1 MKKAAV
7 IILITACILS
17 SCNKSIYYAYES
29 DDFGYCTLELSR
41 KKDPA
46 LSKLS
51 FDDYKVIY
59 RSARYGNFL
68 FMETSNWIDMNKTE
82 SEYIDFKFCTSF
94 IITINER
101 EYKTDPKNS
110 SKLSFIPICCHNFYN
125 CDSSLVYIIDKE
137 KENMT
142 LLRYKLFDDETGLI
156 RNKDLNSAG
165 IYDFPP
171 TMHKVDKIDY
181 SKLSTVIPK
190 KRLKNPA
197 K

>member
-1 MKKAAV
+1 MKKV
-7 IILITACILS
+7 TILS
-17 SCNKSIYYAYES
+17 LIIVFILSGCNKSIYYAYES

-59 RSARYGNFL
+59 RSARYGDFL
-68 FMETSNWIDMNKTE
+68 FIETTDWLDMNKADAE
-82 SEYIDFKFCTSF
+82 HIEFKFGVSLIF
-94 IITINER
+94 TINER
-101 EYKTDPKNS
+101 EYKTNPENS
-110 SKLSFIPICCHNFYN
+110 VKLYFTTIGLDDYYSS
-125 CDSSLVYIIDKE
+125 DSSLVYMMDKE
-137 KENMT
+137 KEDIT
-142 LLRYKLFDDETGLI
+142 LLRYKLFDKETGLI
-156 RNKDLNSAG
+156 RNKDLNRIG

-171 TMHKVDKIDY
+171 IMHKVDKIDY